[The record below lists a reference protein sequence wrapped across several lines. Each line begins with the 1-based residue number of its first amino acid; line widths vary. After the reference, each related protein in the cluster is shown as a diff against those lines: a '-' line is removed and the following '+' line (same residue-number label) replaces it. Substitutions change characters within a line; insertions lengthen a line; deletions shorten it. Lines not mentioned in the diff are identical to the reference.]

1 MLEKIISGGQTGVDS
16 AALDTAL
23 ALDFDF
29 GGWCPKG
36 RINENGL
43 LPLQYSKL
51 REIDGDY
58 ACDKE
63 NYDTR
68 TRMNIRDSDATLIL
82 LPSLPI
88 PESIKDGTLLTI
100 EETQKQHKPYFM
112 MSLTDANEANIE
124 LFKTWF
130 LENDIFVLNIA
141 GPRESSWD
149 GIHDMAYHFLMTI
162 VPQLIQQK
170 NFAPT

>member
-23 ALDFDF
+23 ALDFNF

-43 LPLQYSKL
+43 LPLKYSKL

-63 NYDTR
+63 NYDMR
-68 TRMNIRDSDATLIL
+68 TKMNIRDSDATLIL

-100 EETQKQHKPYFM
+100 EEAKKQHKPYFM
-112 MSLTDANEANIE
+112 ISLTNTDETHIE

-130 LENDIFVLNIA
+130 LENDILLLNIA
-141 GPRESSWD
+141 GPRESSWY
-149 GIHDMAYHFLMTI
+149 GIHDMAYDFLMHL
-162 VPQLIQQK
+162 VPQLLRQK
-170 NFAPT
+170 NFTPT